1 MNPSTAGADH
11 AGGSEETPIERT
23 REVGG
28 GRAPRRAEY
37 RGAKAGAAT
46 VPVRPARTLEDW
58 LAIPA
63 HDAQGRCFCGPAG
76 CALEVRRAL
85 IDLVS
90 GARS

>member
-1 MNPSTAGADH
+1 MNPITEGADH
-11 AGGSEETPIERT
+11 ARGSEGTPIERT

-28 GRAPRRAEY
+28 GREPVAEN
-37 RGAKAGAAT
+37 RQAKAGAVA

-58 LAIPA
+58 LSIPA

>member
-1 MNPSTAGADH
+1 MNPITEGADH
-11 AGGSEETPIERT
+11 ARGSEGTPIERT
-23 REVGG
+23 RKVGG
-28 GRAPRRAEY
+28 GRESVAEN
-37 RGAKAGAAT
+37 RQAKAGAVA

-58 LAIPA
+58 LSIPA